1 METLEQQLQ
10 RQEATRY
17 SPYDD
22 ATGYPLRIGYTIKG
36 NVTIGIG
43 WNLSGVPLPQSVVD
57 LMFTISLQK
66 VDGDLELHLSWV
78 FTLDDIRRDVFR
90 NLCFNMGINKLL
102 GFPHMLA
109 AAQAGD
115 WDEASNELK
124 NSEWYTEVGER
135 GVELVAQLKAGIRQ
149 QT

>member
-149 QT
+149 R

>member
-66 VDGDLELHLSWV
+66 VDDDLELHLSWV

-149 QT
+149 R